1 MSEHGRFLI
10 ALSELDVPR
19 VRQLVATA
27 LKAGRSI
34 SYIVDKLFDAANGLY
49 RPKGYDDKELDLSF
63 LILKVGLLLPPP
75 CCSQASSLM
84 EGARAIPGHFAASPQ
99 AQWRLLQLPS
109 PPLPPSALSK
119 GASYALR

>member
-1 MSEHGRFLI
+1 MISTGTREALSACRSSIMAERSEPASRNSHACMLCDDDLMTCFLLQIESYEERMSEHGRFLI

-63 LILKVGLLLPPP
+63 LV
-75 CCSQASSLM
+75 
-84 EGARAIPGHFAASPQ
+84 
-99 AQWRLLQLPS
+99 
-109 PPLPPSALSK
+109 LSF
-119 GASYALR
+119 LI